1 VRASVKEQRMPTVNS
16 GESWLKT
23 FPPTAFAMVMAT
35 GIVSIAAHLLGYDLA
50 GWLLLGVNGAAWPAL
65 LAITLCRVLRYPRA
79 VHADIVDHGRGPG
92 FLTVVAATAVIGS
105 QLSTF
110 HVLPFAVPW
119 LLGLAAALWLVV
131 AYRFLAA
138 MTIGQRKPGLHT
150 GLNGT
155 WLLLVVATESISVL
169 ATAVSGNHGASLPLD
184 LLALAAWLL
193 GGWLYMILI
202 TLIFYRWC
210 FVPMT
215 AADLTEPW
223 WINMGAMAITT
234 FAGSR
239 LILSGHNLTGW
250 PGDDQLVLLVLTTAC
265 WAMATFWIPLLAAL
279 FIEKHVIVGDPIRY
293 TSAEWSIVFPLGMY
307 TAATWS
313 YAEAAHFPFLAWVP
327 RITVLIAFVAWIL
340 ATFGLLRSAL
350 RLVGTK

>member
-1 VRASVKEQRMPTVNS
+1 MPTLKA
-16 GESWLKT
+16 GQSWLQA

-35 GIVSIAAHLLGYDLA
+35 GIVSIAAHLLGYEVI
-50 GWLLLGVNGAAWPAL
+50 GWFLLGVNAVAWPAL
-65 LAITLCRVLRYPRA
+65 LVISLCRLLRYPRA

-92 FLTVVAATAVIGS
+92 SLTLVAATAVIGG

-110 HVLPFAVPW
+110 HLLPRALPW
-119 LLGLAAALWLVV
+119 LLGLAAGLWLVV
-131 AYRFLAA
+131 SYTFLAA
-138 MTIGQRKPGLHT
+138 MTIGQRKPGLHA

-155 WLLLVVATESISVL
+155 WLMLVVATESVAVL
-169 ATAVSGNHGASLPLD
+169 AVAVSQDDGASVPLD
-184 LLALAAWLL
+184 LLAISAWLL
-193 GGWLYMILI
+193 GGCLYMILI

-239 LILSGHNLTGW
+239 LILAGHHLTGW
-250 PGDDQLVLLVLTTAC
+250 PGGDLLVLQVLTTAC
-265 WAMATFWIPLLAAL
+265 WAMATFWIPLLVAL
-279 FIEKHVIVGDPIRY
+279 FIEKHVIIGDPLRY

-313 YAEAAHFPFLAWVP
+313 YADAAHLPFLANVA
-327 RITVLIAFVAWIL
+327 RVTVLIAFAAWVL
-340 ATFGLLRSAL
+340 ATIGLLRAAL
-350 RLVGTK
+350 RSVTGK